1 MREKKKFRPHDRVE
15 KIRTPHSELG
25 KMPLA
30 FESMSHGT
38 VAFGFFNIESD
49 MLLLERCFFFAPDF
63 CGLVTAMARSG
74 RAPADG
80 LPAYVFD
87 DPRDVGDLMGAIHG
101 LRHTGFIG
109 AVYRRFPFPQDPAG
123 FRQNPEGQGTREEM
137 DELIRRRARPEAL
150 QVSVFPDPLGVAFG
164 EYRFDRAGF
173 HALLDY
179 VWRGGYPR
187 WRDGV
192 RPDCVRE
199 MAAAARAGS
208 GALFQGL
215 SL

>member
-1 MREKKKFRPHDRVE
+1 
-15 KIRTPHSELG
+15 
-25 KMPLA
+25 MPLA
-30 FESMSHGT
+30 FESLSHGT

-63 CGLVTAMARSG
+63 CGLIVAMAESG
-74 RAPADG
+74 QAPEAK

-87 DPRDVGDLMGAIHG
+87 DPSGIGDLTGAIHG
-101 LRHTGFIG
+101 LRYTGFIG
-109 AVYRRFPFPQDPAG
+109 AVYRRFPFPQEPSG
-123 FRQNPEGQGTREEM
+123 FRQNPQGRCTRAVM
-137 DELIRRRARPEAL
+137 DELICRRARRESLKIA
-150 QVSVFPDPLGVAFG
+150 VFPAPPEVAIG

-173 HALLDY
+173 QALLEY

-192 RPDCVRE
+192 RPGCVRE

-208 GALFQGL
+208 GELFQGL